1 MAYIP
6 LESNPDVFTGLA
18 HRLGLSPQLAFHDVL
33 SLDEP
38 ELLAL
43 VPRPVRALVLAFP
56 APEDN
61 YERRMRDQENDGRP
75 VYDRAGDDEDVVW
88 FRQTIYNAC
97 GLYALLHALANGACD
112 HIGSAD
118 AKVDHH
124 YICFAK
130 SPKDGHIYELDGD
143 LKGPVSWADLG
154 TEDDLLGEAALA
166 VVREFIRK
174 GPGDGG
180 SFSLLALAPST

>member
-18 HRLGLSPQLAFHDVL
+18 HRLGLSAELAFHDVL

-43 VPRPVRALVLAFP
+43 VPRPARALVLAFP

-61 YERRMRDQENDGRP
+61 YERRARDQEDHGRP
-75 VYDRAGDDEDVVW
+75 AYDRAGDDEDVVW

-112 HIGSAD
+112 HIGLC
-118 AKVDHH
+118 HT
-124 YICFAK
+124 Y
-130 SPKDGHIYELDGD
+130 
-143 LKGPVSWADLG
+143 
-154 TEDDLLGEAALA
+154 
-166 VVREFIRK
+166 FI
-174 GPGDGG
+174 
-180 SFSLLALAPST
+180 